1 MDAIDSIVQVV
12 LTGLDRLHAGVYGA
26 ATAALGQASGDL
38 SAAPAALALAFVLG
52 MVHALMPGHGKTVI
66 FSYFLGRGA
75 RLGTG
80 VAMAAKIAA
89 LHVGTAVILLLVIG
103 AAVVRLGRI
112 QGPGRVLE
120 LGSYAAVAAIGAW
133 LLYRALAR
141 PGGGA
146 MPEHDH
152 SLGHSSGHA
161 NGKGGILAYAVGLLP
176 CPLTIILLNY
186 ALVNETL
193 LGGLM
198 LVAVMAAGIA
208 VTMSLTGMTAILAR
222 RVLVAGLSLQS
233 RWVAHGI
240 RSLEVLGAAT
250 IFAIGAGSLAK
261 VL

>member
-141 PGGGA
+141 PRSGA

-152 SLGHSSGHA
+152 SLGHAS
-161 NGKGGILAYAVGLLP
+161 GKGGILAYAVGLLP